1 MSSYIICLRRKV
13 LNIDRDVAFVKEGFS
28 FPAFFLNIIWAAWF
42 RLWFAAAIYIFL
54 QIILLLF
61 IYFLEPDSLSQSV
74 LFISFAIIFG
84 YVANDIRHQKL
95 FQEGFELYG
104 IMQGKNKGQVYE
116 KFFSNLPNDFI

>member
-1 MSSYIICLRRKV
+1 MSSYLICLRRKV

-28 FPAFFLNIIWAAWF
+28 FPAFFLNIFWAAWF
-42 RLWFAAAIYIFL
+42 RLWLAAAIYIFL

-61 IYFLEPDSLSQSV
+61 IYFLEPDALSQSV

-84 YVANDIRHQKL
+84 YVANDIRQQKL

-116 KFFSNLPNDFI
+116 KFFSNLPDDFI